1 MQTKHRSA
9 FTQFN
14 ATFPPAVITKWEKI
28 VAEWDADKSK
38 KNLYEEPLVGE
49 LHIWCYGNC
58 LSIIYVGTTM
68 TEVQLELANEENADA
83 AHGNESLHDI
93 SAGKWLSIGLDI
105 EEQQ

>member
-14 ATFPPAVITKWEKI
+14 ATFPPAVVDKWEKM

-38 KNLYEEPLVGE
+38 KNPYEEPLVGE
-49 LHIWCYGNC
+49 LHICCYGYH

-68 TEVQLELANEENADA
+68 AEVRLELANEEDADA
-83 AHGNESLHDI
+83 ARGNESLHDI

>member
-1 MQTKHRSA
+1 MQTKHGGA

-14 ATFPPAVITKWEKI
+14 TTFPPAIVDKWEKM

-38 KNLYEEPLVGE
+38 KKPYEEPLVGE
-49 LHIWCYGNC
+49 LHICCYSC
-58 LSIIYVGTTM
+58 RLSTIYVGTTM
-68 TEVQLELANEENADA
+68 TEVQLELANKENADA
-83 AHGNESLHDI
+83 ARGNESSHDI